1 VKQIVL
7 ICGSSGIVVI
17 RVLTTAVE
25 PVVTFILDAARG
37 LVAEFEADLTL
48 EAAGRGRGSVVAVSE
63 GAEAST

>member
-37 LVAEFEADLTL
+37 LVAELTL